1 MGMVFNRRNN
11 LNTTTQV
18 AVAAANTL
26 TVENLFDNDPNT
38 KWSTAGYSTNTSTL
52 VTVSFTSSVVI
63 DRVFLQNHNLK
74 QFRIFYDG
82 VTANT
87 FTPAISETTNSATSN
102 YYTFATI
109 TVSSI
114 SLQVDLATTAD
125 TEKEVGTFYV
135 GQLMLSMERNPPAN
149 SYKPIIDRQQVIH
162 RMPNGGV
169 TQFVVANKFRTNLKW
184 DFLTESFTSRLLNVY
199 ETATSFYFVPFG
211 TSTSWD
217 GKAYEVAWTNDFDF
231 RHSDN
236 NKDAG
241 YGGSVVLEEI
251 A

>member
-1 MGMVFNRRNN
+1 MTMVFNRRNN

-18 AVAAANTL
+18 TVDAANTL
-26 TVENLFDNDPNT
+26 TVENIFDRDT
-38 KWSTAGYSTNTSTL
+38 GTRWATIGYGTNTSTNL
-52 VTVSFTSSVVI
+52 TVSFSPSVVI
-63 DRVFLQNHNLK
+63 DRIFLQNHNLK
-74 QFRIFYDG
+74 QFRIFYNG
-82 VTANT
+82 ATSNT

-102 YYTFATI
+102 YYTFSTI
-109 TVSSI
+109 TVSSVT
-114 SLQVDLATTAD
+114 LQVDLATTAD
-125 TEKEVGTFYV
+125 TEKEVGELYI
-135 GQLMLSMERNPPAN
+135 GQLLLSMERNPPAN
-149 SYKPIIDRQQVIH
+149 SYKPVIDRQQVIH
-162 RMPNGGV
+162 KMPNGGV
-169 TQFVVANKFRTNLKW
+169 TQFVVANKFKTNLKW
-184 DFLTESFTSRLLNVY
+184 NFLTESFTSQLLNIY

-241 YGGSVVLEEI
+241 FGGSIVLEEI